1 MSFTIQSLFQR
12 GAGGAAGVMEPGTEQ
27 PNKEEPQI
35 MSSPFG
41 MAVPP
46 ATPFAGA
53 LFKAK
58 EAQGGEGQPVV
69 PSFMSGSPFSTP
81 GTPASV
87 GLTVGDVLAQLPP
100 ELVRSNYLPSDQVI
114 SIPQS
119 LLDSALS
126 NGHAAIPIFEI
137 YRVCPVLFQAP
148 ISPQDPRMVPLPA
161 SKLPTLIAN
170 SQRGGAPAQLP
181 PPQPG
186 FSLFTPAEP
195 SPFGA
200 PQPAAENRA
209 TPPSLPD
216 GRPKSG
222 VSLPPRREPGM
233 LPFATM
239 NSVSPP
245 AMAVPTFAPS
255 APLAPSPFGM
265 AEPVPAAQG
274 PVTMPFPQAP
284 VAPSPFGFGAPAE
297 TKPPAL
303 PPVSP
308 LGAAQAEA
316 TPPALPPLGSFFQ
329 KSEAPAFSFGQA
341 QPEAAAAQ
349 PSALPAGGVTG
360 SPFGQAEPQPFALTE
375 PAPPAAPP
383 PAPAMSPSR
392 MAGPLK
398 LSLASLL
405 NGFSA
410 DDLGFDPKIVP
421 TWIVTTLSASLVQ
434 EQISSGSAELE
445 LGMLIDGTTD
455 LGFRNVLANARR
467 NVRIPM
473 PMNELFQGLP
483 VPQATQAPAYTQ
495 KPAES
500 IPPIPQSVVASF
512 TPEPPAP
519 PPAPAFPS
527 ANPFAAAKAAAI
539 AQSGPLSPAAK
550 LAMSG
555 PIKPRDNALFDFKAP
570 TPPAD
575 LPPAPA
581 ALPQVPAPVTQARQ
595 MVSFD
600 PFASSAGAPAQWAGR
615 AATPSFPPATGAD
628 GFSSDQLFGG
638 PPAPM
643 PPAPQAPPPPMPAF
657 PEPEVETPSGP
668 PASFFTSL
676 PGIPPPLPETLQA
689 RPAPSAP
696 LIPPAFSIPQAQPSR
711 PAADAG
717 QPPMAPVA
725 PAAPAPSMPAASQ
738 AAVVSSFGI
747 TPVTARDTE
756 QTMLRALLGVNE
768 HLTAARVVEIMAAI
782 PGVAACSCV
791 SESGNISQGGSAA
804 VAQDFQKQA
813 GELARSVQALA
824 PMIGI
829 SGAETFSINT
839 DDRLMTFSFHSPIA
853 IGVLHQDVDLA
864 AGLRDKITLVGRE
877 LSKLV
882 AKNGGRVS

>member
-1 MSFTIQSLFQR
+1 
-12 GAGGAAGVMEPGTEQ
+12 
-27 PNKEEPQI
+27 
-35 MSSPFG
+35 
-41 MAVPP
+41 
-46 ATPFAGA
+46 
-53 LFKAK
+53 
-58 EAQGGEGQPVV
+58 
-69 PSFMSGSPFSTP
+69 
-81 GTPASV
+81 
-87 GLTVGDVLAQLPP
+87 
-100 ELVRSNYLPSDQVI
+100 
-114 SIPQS
+114 
-119 LLDSALS
+119 
-126 NGHAAIPIFEI
+126 
-137 YRVCPVLFQAP
+137 
-148 ISPQDPRMVPLPA
+148 
-161 SKLPTLIAN
+161 
-170 SQRGGAPAQLP
+170 
-181 PPQPG
+181 
-186 FSLFTPAEP
+186 
-195 SPFGA
+195 
-200 PQPAAENRA
+200 
-209 TPPSLPD
+209 
-216 GRPKSG
+216 
-222 VSLPPRREPGM
+222 
-233 LPFATM
+233 
-239 NSVSPP
+239 
-245 AMAVPTFAPS
+245 
-255 APLAPSPFGM
+255 
-265 AEPVPAAQG
+265 
-274 PVTMPFPQAP
+274 
-284 VAPSPFGFGAPAE
+284 
-297 TKPPAL
+297 
-303 PPVSP
+303 
-308 LGAAQAEA
+308 
-316 TPPALPPLGSFFQ
+316 
-329 KSEAPAFSFGQA
+329 
-341 QPEAAAAQ
+341 
-349 PSALPAGGVTG
+349 
-360 SPFGQAEPQPFALTE
+360 
-375 PAPPAAPP
+375 
-383 PAPAMSPSR
+383 

-421 TWIVTTLSASLVQ
+421 TWIVTTLSASMVQ